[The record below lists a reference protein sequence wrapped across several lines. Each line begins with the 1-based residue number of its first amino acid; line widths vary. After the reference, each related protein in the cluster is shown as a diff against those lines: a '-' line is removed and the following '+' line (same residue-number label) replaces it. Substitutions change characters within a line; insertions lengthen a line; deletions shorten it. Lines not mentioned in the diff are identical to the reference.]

1 MPKKETPG
9 KVMESLTAKKK
20 KKRPIKELEDRV
32 QEMFQNVEKNIK
44 DNMVNVVKY
53 RKIFSKHGKDS

>member
-1 MPKKETPG
+1 
-9 KVMESLTAKKK
+9 MENLTANNK

-32 QEMFQNVEKNIK
+32 QEMLQNVEKNIK
-44 DNMVNVVKY
+44 DNMVTVVKY